1 MKCEVAGALCDEALG
16 LLRLCKA
23 YSVCIV
29 PFEPLPSFM
38 ANHILLNMTYGRG
51 VGSICSEQKTQYHTV
66 PYLFSV

>member
-1 MKCEVAGALCDEALG
+1 MKCEAAGALCDEALG

-38 ANHILLNMTYGRG
+38 ANHILLNMTYEGG
-51 VGSICSEQKTQYHTV
+51 VGSICSE
-66 PYLFSV
+66 

>member
-1 MKCEVAGALCDEALG
+1 MKCEAAGALCEEALG
-16 LLRLCKA
+16 LLRLCKV

-29 PFEPLPSFM
+29 PFEPFPSFM
-38 ANHILLNMTYGRG
+38 ANHILLNMTYGGG